1 MIRSIWI
8 LSIYVRALM
17 QRCMPTNILLALIR
31 RRQGLKWGV
40 PAMFVAVPY
49 LMVAN
54 WCSTLVGQGGP
65 GWLNLI
71 ILICLWNAMKFVVM
85 GPVSVVLLLRARHH
99 EAAARRAVESR
110 ELTEERAV
118 ALSR

>member
-8 LSIYVRALM
+8 LSIYVCAFI

-40 PAMFVAVPY
+40 PAMFVAMPY
-49 LMVAN
+49 VLVAI

-85 GPVSVVLLLRARHH
+85 GPISVVLLLRSRHH
-99 EAAARRAVESR
+99 EVVARRANESQDFS
-110 ELTEERAV
+110 EERAA

>member
-8 LSIYVRALM
+8 LSIYVRAVM
-17 QRCMPTNILLALIR
+17 QRCMPTNILLARIR

-40 PAMFVAVPY
+40 PAMLVAMPY
-49 LMVAN
+49 LIVAI
-54 WCSTLVGQGGP
+54 WCSTLTNGDGP

-71 ILICLWNAMKFVVM
+71 ALVCLWNAMKFIVM
-85 GPVSVVLLLRARHH
+85 GPISVVLLLRSRHH
-99 EAAARRAVESR
+99 ETVARRAAESPDSSEKR
-110 ELTEERAV
+110 SP